1 MINSRF
7 SLIKDKVAIVTGASS
22 GIGHATALALAK
34 AGAKVAIAARRTDRL
49 QQLENEIKKNGG
61 QCLVVSCDVTKRKDC
76 EALIDAVIKKW
87 NRIDILV
94 NNAGIMPLSFVKSLK
109 IDEWEQMIDVNIK
122 GVLFCTGAAVPHMI
136 KQNSGHIVNLSSIAG
151 RVVFAAGS
159 VYCAT
164 KYAVRAFS
172 EGLRQELSTR
182 HNIRVTTIEPGIV
195 ATELTN
201 TITDT
206 ALESF
211 VKYTKS
217 VEALKSEDI
226 ANAIIFAVESPP
238 HVNVNEIMIRPT
250 QQER

>member
-1 MINSRF
+1 M
-7 SLIKDKVAIVTGASS
+7 IKDKVAIVTGASS
-22 GIGHATALALAK
+22 GIGYATALALAK
-34 AGAKVAIAARRTDRL
+34 GGAKVAIAARRTQKLEQL
-49 QQLENEIKKNGG
+49 QNEITKIGG
-61 QCLVVSCDVTKRKDC
+61 QCLIVSCDVTKRKDC
-76 EALIDAVIKKW
+76 ESLIDATMKKW
-87 NRIDILV
+87 NRVDILV

-109 IDEWEQMIDVNIK
+109 VDEWEQMVDVNIK
-122 GVLFCTGAAVPHMI
+122 GVLFCTAAAIPQMI

-151 RVVFAAGS
+151 RIVFAAGS

-201 TITDT
+201 TITDK

-211 VKYTKS
+211 LKYAQTIE
-217 VEALKSEDI
+217 VLKSEDI
-226 ANAIIFAVESPP
+226 ANAIMFAVDSPP
-238 HVNVNEIMIRPT
+238 HVNVNEIMVRPT